1 MAWHANV
8 LVIAN
13 VTATSRDLLA
23 ALKARAE
30 RGPVSFTLLM
40 PATGLG
46 GATAR
51 AGCQP
56 QLDEALER
64 WRAEGLEAD
73 GIVGDSDPVHALVE
87 AWDPRRYDEVI
98 VSTLPGASSRWLRFD
113 FPHRVAQITGAPVTH
128 VVAMDR
134 PAAVGGPPPEHEPE
148 PLGPLAV
155 LAWGGP
161 PREREGAPS
170 RTAPERGDD
179 EGRR

>member
-1 MAWHANV
+1 MAWHAHV

-98 VSTLPGASSRWLRFD
+98 VSTLPLKMSRWLRVD
-113 FPHRVAQITGAPVTH
+113 LPRKARAATGLPVTH
-128 VVAMDR
+128 VI
-134 PAAVGGPPPEHEPE
+134 GSE
-148 PLGPLAV
+148 
-155 LAWGGP
+155 
-161 PREREGAPS
+161 S
-170 RTAPERGDD
+170 
-179 EGRR
+179 